1 MNTSDLTALSVSET
15 IEILIKIF
23 KNKEPKDTNS
33 IMLWGPPGV
42 GKTSAVRQISDI
54 LVKIYNK
61 KKVNIT
67 ELILAIRTPQD
78 LLGIPT
84 SDAEKT
90 KTIYLC
96 PDFLK
101 DMDKSEEVLN
111 ILFLDEL
118 TAATQTL
125 QNIAY
130 QITLERKIGNY
141 KIPDNCIIIAAGNR
155 ITDKAVSFKM
165 PSALANRLTHFEVRA
180 DFNSWKKWAIKTN
193 VDERIISFLN
203 WKKEALFQ
211 FDPSVNTLAFPSPR
225 TWAMLSSVI
234 KEYTNLIELY
244 PFISGTVGIGTATE
258 FLAYCD
264 IYNELPDIE
273 EIFNGNIQDFNLK
286 NKDLSVS
293 YALAYVISSEII
305 KRKMTEEEMETV
317 LTFCYKNFNKE
328 FVHMILK
335 EINENSPE
343 KRLLMVKSKIFTEE
357 IMPDFLEVLNDEE

>member
-1 MNTSDLTALSVSET
+1 MNTNDFTALSVSET
-15 IEILIKIF
+15 IEILVKIF
-23 KNKEPKDTNS
+23 KNKKPKDTNS

-101 DMDKSEEVLN
+101 DMDQSEEVLN

-130 QITLERKIGNY
+130 QITLERKVGGH

-155 ITDKAVSFKM
+155 ITDKAISFKM
-165 PSALANRLTHFEVRA
+165 PSALANRLTHLEVKA
-180 DFNSWKKWAIKTN
+180 DFSSWKKWATETN
-193 VDERIISFLN
+193 IDERIISFLN

-211 FDPSVNTLAFPSPR
+211 FNPSVNTLAFPSPR

-234 KEYTNLIELY
+234 KEYENLVELY
-244 PFISGTVGIGTATE
+244 PFISGTIGIGMTTE

-264 IYNELPDIE
+264 IYSGLPDIE
-273 EIFNGNIQDFNLK
+273 DVFNGNIKDFDLK
-286 NKDLSVS
+286 SKDLSIS
-293 YALAYVISSEII
+293 YAFAYVISSEII
-305 KRKMTEEEMETV
+305 RRKLTEEEMETA

-335 EINENSPE
+335 EISENNPE
-343 KRLLMVKSKIFTEE
+343 KRLLMVKSDIFTKE
-357 IMPDFLEVLNDEE
+357 IMPDFLEILNDEE